1 MLEISLASMFTEAI
15 SLTMVPSLMLAL
27 FSRIYLRVEVLPEP
41 RNPARRMMGMGL
53 CGGDSGVSPLTCD
66 DVDLR

>member
-15 SLTMVPSLMLAL
+15 SLTMVPILMLAL
-27 FSRIYLRVEVLPEP
+27 FSRMSLRVEVLPEP
-41 RNPARRMMGMGL
+41 RNPARRMMGMGMG
-53 CGGDSGVSPLTCD
+53 GGDSGVPPLTCE